1 MAGNSKRPT
10 KNKTGKK
17 SSSKATERTPPRGGQ
32 TLKVRMA
39 EIRRTLST
47 LGVRNGHE
55 DLFLSTLEQ
64 LDALGDE
71 IAAATERMMTAAEN
85 IQGAADAV
93 GARTKERATKNQLKK
108 IAKGAGDV
116 FEACSFQDITG
127 QRLGKITRT
136 IAVIEGS
143 VRTVSALAGGKG
155 KGGGGKYHAI
165 DRMDAGLTLE
175 GPQINGPAVAQD
187 DINKLFD

>member
-1 MAGNSKRPT
+1 MAKTT
-10 KNKTGKK
+10 KSRAAKCP
-17 SSSKATERTPPRGGQ
+17 SPRGRQ
-32 TLKVRMA
+32 TLKGRMA
-39 EIRRTLST
+39 DIRQALTS

-71 IAAATERMMTAAEN
+71 IAGATDRMMTATET
-85 IQGAADAV
+85 IQDAATAIGAKS
-93 GARTKERATKNQLKK
+93 KERATKNQLKK
-108 IAKGAGDV
+108 IDKGCGDV

-136 IAVIEGS
+136 VTVIEDS

-155 KGGGGKYHAI
+155 KGRVGKSHAI
-165 DRMDAGLTLE
+165 DRMDGNVALE
-175 GPQINGPAVAQD
+175 GPQIDGPAVSQD
-187 DINKLFD
+187 EINKLFD